1 MDDADRGRGERWVD
15 QARADTTEQEA
26 GEATTFNREG
36 RVGVWHGWAFS
47 PFLRIGRRR
56 CDSARACPSSVRRG

>member
-36 RVGVWHGWAFS
+36 WRTVGPNV
-47 PFLRIGRRR
+47 
-56 CDSARACPSSVRRG
+56 